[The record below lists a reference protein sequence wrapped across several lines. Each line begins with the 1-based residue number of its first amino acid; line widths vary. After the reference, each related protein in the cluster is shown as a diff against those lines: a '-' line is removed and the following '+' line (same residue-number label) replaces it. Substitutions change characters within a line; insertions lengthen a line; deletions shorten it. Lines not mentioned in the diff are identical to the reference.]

1 MVGSLTQRKA
11 MPSKFANPAVAA
23 VFAQYPDK
31 LRQRLLSM
39 RDLILET
46 AASTQ
51 GVGKLEETLKWNEPA
66 YLTSESKSGSTIRI
80 NRIFGSDTK
89 YAVYF
94 NCKTNLIDSFR
105 TLFPS
110 TFRYQGDR
118 AIEFELADKPPVK
131 ELRICIS
138 MALTYHR
145 KKK

>member
-1 MVGSLTQRKA
+1 
-11 MPSKFANPAVAA
+11 

-31 LRQRLLSM
+31 IRQRLLSL
-39 RDLILET
+39 RGLILKT
-46 AASTQ
+46 ANESP

-66 YLTSESKSGSTIRI
+66 YLTTESKSGSTIRI
-80 NRIFGSDTK
+80 HRKPGSDSK
-89 YAVYF
+89 YAMYF

-118 AIEFELADKPPVK
+118 AIEFDVAEKVPVGELK
-131 ELRICIS
+131 ICIA

-145 KKK
+145 KK